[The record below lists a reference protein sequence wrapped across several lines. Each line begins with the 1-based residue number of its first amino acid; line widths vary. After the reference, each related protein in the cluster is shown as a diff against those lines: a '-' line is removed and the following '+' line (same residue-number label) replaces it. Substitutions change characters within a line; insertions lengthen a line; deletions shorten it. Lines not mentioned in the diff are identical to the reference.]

1 MNALLEKI
9 GDGNRGEIT
18 ISWMVKPVTV
28 IRIHPPRIAAKCCS
42 FVSEDIG
49 PAAHAACPS
58 RDRDV
63 VGGTPRA
70 LAGSGDREEDRPTP

>member
-18 ISWMVKPVTV
+18 ISWMVKPVTA

-42 FVSEDIG
+42 FVSEGID

-58 RDRDV
+58 RDRDIDD
-63 VGGTPRA
+63 GARRA
-70 LAGSGDREEDRPTP
+70 LAGSHRREED